1 MSVIKKT
8 ITDFLRRLAV
18 LLGILFAVVLAFA
31 GTVWMATPAQR
42 MEPHLAAVIDEQIR
56 MVDGRERRH
65 LAVIPKYRSDQP
77 SLVLVLHGSG
87 MSAEFT
93 RALYHYRFDE
103 LAVRDGAIILYPE
116 GWHSEWNG
124 CRAAPQNEAHLENI
138 DDVSFLIGLID
149 QYQSQYDVEPEQIF
163 VVGMSNGGQMAYR
176 LATERPDVLRAVAVL
191 VAQQP
196 MRHNSQCLNA
206 QAPVSMLVMNGTQD
220 PIVPF
225 GGGIPSLYGY
235 APAGEVQSWEG
246 TLEHWKAV
254 NRLSGDPATT
264 NMRGDPATG
273 SWIERQEWGSA
284 NEAQLIGIA
293 VHGGGHTVP
302 GGWQYAPE
310 FIVGST
316 NKDIIAA
323 DEIWR
328 FFHHES

>member
-1 MSVIKKT
+1 MIRKT
-8 ITDFLRRLAV
+8 ITDLLRRLAV
-18 LLGILFAVVLAFA
+18 LLGILFLAALAFA
-31 GTVWMATPAQR
+31 GTVWLVTPAQR
-42 MEPHLAAVIDEQIR
+42 MEPDLPVVIDEQMR
-56 MVDGRERRH
+56 MVDGRERHH
-65 LAVIPKYRSDQP
+65 LAVIPKTLGEKP

-116 GWHSEWNG
+116 GWQNEWNG

-138 DDVSFLIGLID
+138 DDVRFLIGLID
-149 QYQSQYDVEPEQIF
+149 QYQSQYDVERDRIF

-176 LATERPDVLRAVAVL
+176 LATERPDVLRAAVVL

-196 MRHNSQCLNA
+196 MRHNSQCLNPL
-206 QAPVSMLVMNGTQD
+206 APVSMLVMNGTDD

-225 GGGIPSLYGY
+225 GGGVPSLYGY

-246 TLEHWKAV
+246 TLAHWKTV
-254 NRLSGDPATT
+254 NGLTGNPVATEV
-264 NMRGDPATG
+264 RGDPTSG
-273 SWIERQEWGSA
+273 SWIERREWGSA
-284 NEAQLIGIA
+284 DKTQLIGIVA
-293 VHGGGHTVP
+293 HGGGHTVP

-316 NKDIIAA
+316 NMDIIAA

-328 FFHHES
+328 FFHQQ